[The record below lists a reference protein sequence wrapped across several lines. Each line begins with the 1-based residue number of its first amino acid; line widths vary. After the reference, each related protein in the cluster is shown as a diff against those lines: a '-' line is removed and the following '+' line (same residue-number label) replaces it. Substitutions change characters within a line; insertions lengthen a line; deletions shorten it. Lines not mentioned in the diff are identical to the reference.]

1 MDAAKHPI
9 INKDS
14 IKNIILNDLK
24 SYFKTILV
32 KHLDDRAFNENKI
45 KNWADNILLDCK
57 EYFIKKYPDYDL
69 FLQCFICDRNVTYK
83 GTNYSISVIET
94 DGNDSTDFE
103 TDNLYSNID
112 FCFYRHYNLDYSLT
126 DFEADIIKKGNDI
139 LFKYLE
145 DRKFNYD
152 KMVNYNKNIN
162 EEHNNYIFEKCNTLR
177 SFTINRI
184 FENPIKGKYNF
195 YYLSHGKDI
204 YRAIFQNYQNDSL
217 VCSHDL
223 FFFK

>member
-1 MDAAKHPI
+1 MDAAKPPI

-69 FLQCFICDRNVTYK
+69 FLLCFICDRNVFFYEN
-83 GTNYSISVIET
+83 NYCILVIET
-94 DGNDSTDFE
+94 DGNDSVDFQ
-103 TDNLYSNID
+103 TDNLYSSIN
-112 FCFYRHYNLDYSLT
+112 FCYYRHYNLDYSLT
-126 DFEADIIKKGNDI
+126 DFEADIIKKGNET

-145 DRKFNYD
+145 DRKFNYE
-152 KMVNYNKNIN
+152 KLCNYNKTIN
-162 EEHNNYIFEKCNTLR
+162 EEHNNYILEKSNKLR

-184 FENPIKGKYNF
+184 FQNPIKGKYKF

-217 VCSHDL
+217 ICSHDL